1 MRSVPTT
8 PPRCGPG
15 NISAEYENSEV
26 QQRGCSALIPW
37 CLQIPASL
45 TPVSL
50 TALSGSPP
58 EGTAKVR
65 MGFLAW
71 LLGCSTRDVAQT
83 RLLAPVPEE
92 PCVRAAHASA
102 KYQGA
107 LPSGE
112 HRVNCP
118 ANHSV
123 SLISPCRGVLF
134 VFPGLYILY
143 PAFLVIYL
151 RG

>member
-1 MRSVPTT
+1 MDVLVGPLVP
-8 PPRCGPG
+8 
-15 NISAEYENSEV
+15 ANS
-26 QQRGCSALIPW
+26 S
-37 CLQIPASL
+37 IPA
-45 TPVSL
+45 PL
-50 TALSGSPP
+50 TALAASPP

-65 MGFLAW
+65 TGFLAW
-71 LLGCSTRDVAQT
+71 LLGCSTWNMAQK
-83 RLLAPVPEE
+83 RLLVPVPEE

-102 KYQGA
+102 KYQPRAGN
-107 LPSGE
+107 PSSGE

-143 PAFLVIYL
+143 PAFLVVYL